1 MKIGPRR
8 ISRVLEHLGGSG
20 MSDELDIIIVDDDP
34 TVCKLISDIIKRFYT
49 WGEVLAFTDV
59 DEASLYCLNR
69 DVGVGIFVI
78 DVYLGGQS
86 GFHFL
91 ETIKEKF
98 PAAHEDAIII
108 TGNASNEVVDRCIQ
122 ADVNYLLEKPMK
134 AYALQLS
141 VRSIVMKYIKFAK
154 RLLQD
159 PVFARNVSHIE

>member
-1 MKIGPRR
+1 
-8 ISRVLEHLGGSG
+8 
-20 MSDELDIIIVDDDP
+20 MSDELNIIIVDDDP
-34 TVCKLISDIIKRFYT
+34 DVCRTISKLIKTFYT

-59 DEASLYCLNR
+59 DEALVYCLSR

-78 DVYLGGQS
+78 DVYLGDQS
-86 GFHFL
+86 GFDFL

-108 TGNASNEVVDRCIQ
+108 TGNASDDVVERCIQ
-122 ADVNYLLEKPMK
+122 ADITYLLEKPIR

-141 VRSIVMKYIKFAK
+141 VRAIVMKYIKFAK

-159 PVFARNVSHIE
+159 PVFARNVSHFE